1 MAEEEKKAVV
11 TEPENTTPE
20 TEPEAGGEEK
30 QPTQQELLVQIAKLK
45 RATDKATAEAAD
57 FKRKWKAAVT
67 EQEAADIEK
76 AELEAKKEERLKEL
90 ERNEKIHSLME
101 NYMDLKYTKEQA
113 KKAAEAMVDGEME
126 VVFKV
131 QQEVEEAKLKA
142 KEAEWLASRPEP
154 ASGTDGKEDP
164 FVAGFNSV
172 PMRFGN

>member
-1 MAEEEKKAVV
+1 MAEEMKNETVV
-11 TEPENTTPE
+11 EPEKTAPE
-20 TEPEAGGEEK
+20 TEAKEEQEDK

-45 RATDKATAEAAD
+45 RATDKATAEAAE
-57 FKRKWKAAVT
+57 FKRKWKSVVS

-76 AELEAKKEERLKEL
+76 AEIEAKKEERLKEL

-126 VVFKV
+126 TVFKV

-164 FVAGFNSV
+164 FIAGFDSV
-172 PMRFGN
+172 PMRFGS